1 MKTRILSLML
11 TLALLLSAFA
21 GCSSDTETPKD
32 IPDNTPTGTSPD
44 APETEPDYSWFET
57 PEDTGKLEIYSPGN
71 LYSSLLNPAIEI
83 FKELYP
89 EIEVSYT
96 ILSDEEFETRIRTEI
111 PAGKGPDLV
120 LMTDTTFPDI
130 YKTMQTDLFEDLNP
144 YFGTDEEI
152 ALSDFVK
159 PVMDAGLMNGKRVLA
174 PLNYQLSILMTS
186 QSILDELGMTAEEL
200 EPVDGFCEGAER
212 FHEKYPDSTLFMDM
226 GGVNPAVGDLLT
238 MYRTFGF
245 NLIDYAKNEI
255 SIDETRF
262 RQYIDLVKLYF
273 DPDYDVADES
283 MWDDEFY
290 TVGHGLTDRRFPYD
304 DSCGASYKSFVNS
317 RTFMAN
323 DGEEPVLFVPKNQRD
338 GVTAQVQLCVAIPK
352 GAANKAAAWKLLKI
366 LLSDD
371 IQGGHD
377 ENRWGNSFF
386 WVGFPVR
393 LSATKKMMSSEAEG
407 MTPDG
412 PEFDRF
418 VEIVQSPTEAVLLP
432 SIYTRYIQ
440 EQMLPYI
447 RGEKSWDDC
456 WKSFMNTMELYK
468 DE

>member
-1 MKTRILSLML
+1 MKTRILSLIL
-11 TLALLLSAFA
+11 TLSLLLSALA
-21 GCSSDTETPKD
+21 GCSSETDTPKD
-32 IPDNTPTGTSPD
+32 NPENTPTASDT
-44 APETEPDYSWFET
+44 PETEPDYSWFET

-71 LYSSLLNPAIEI
+71 MYSSILNPAVEI

-89 EIEVSYT
+89 EIEVSYE
-96 ILSDEEFETRIRTEI
+96 IISDDEFETRIRTEI

-120 LMTDTTFPDI
+120 LMTRSTFPDI
-130 YKTMQTDLFEDLNP
+130 YKTMQSDLFEDLNP
-144 YFGTDEEI
+144 HFGTDEGI
-152 ALSDFVK
+152 ALTDFVK
-159 PVMDAGLMNGKRVLA
+159 PVMDVGLMNGKRYFA
-174 PLNYQLSILMTS
+174 PMNYDLSIMMTS

-226 GGVNPAVGDLLT
+226 GGVNPAVGDILT

-245 NLIDYAKNEI
+245 NLIDYTENEI
-255 SIDETRF
+255 SVDETRF

-273 DPDYDVADES
+273 DPDYDVTDES

-304 DSCGASYKSFVNS
+304 DHCGADYRAYVNS
-317 RTFMAN
+317 RTFMAG
-323 DGEEPVLFVPKNQRD
+323 DGEEPILFVPKNQQG
-338 GVTAQVQLCVAIPK
+338 GVTAEVEMCLAVPK
-352 GAANKAAAWKLLKI
+352 GAENKSSAWKLLKI

-371 IQGGHD
+371 IQAGHD
-377 ENRWGNSFF
+377 EKRWGASYL
-386 WVGFPVR
+386 WSGFPVR
-393 LSATKKMMSSEAEG
+393 LSATKPEMSSDVSNQ
-407 MTPDG
+407 TPDG
-412 PEFDRF
+412 PDFDWF
-418 VEIVQSPTEAVLLP
+418 VKLVQSPTDAIIFP
-432 SIYTRYIQ
+432 SIYSRYIQ

-447 RGEKSWDDC
+447 RGQKSWDEC

>member
-1 MKTRILSLML
+1 MKTSILSLIL
-11 TLALLLSAFA
+11 TIALLLSAFA
-21 GCSSDTETPKD
+21 GCSSDTETLKD
-32 IPDNTPTGTSPD
+32 NPDNTPTGTSSD

-83 FKELYP
+83 FKQLYP
-89 EIEVSYT
+89 EIEVSYE
-96 ILSDEEFETRIRTEI
+96 ILSNEEYETRIRTEI

-120 LMTDTTFPDI
+120 LMTDTTFPDV

-152 ALSDFVK
+152 ALSVFVK

-174 PLNYQLSILMTS
+174 PLNYEMSILMTS

-273 DPDYDVADES
+273 DPDYDVTDES

-304 DSCGASYKSFVNS
+304 NSCGASYKSFVNS

-323 DGEEPVLFVPKNQRD
+323 DGEEPVVRAEEPAGRRD
-338 GVTAQVQLCVAIPK
+338 GAGPALR
-352 GAANKAAAWKLLKI
+352 
-366 LLSDD
+366 
-371 IQGGHD
+371 GH
-377 ENRWGNSFF
+377 
-386 WVGFPVR
+386 P
-393 LSATKKMMSSEAEG
+393 
-407 MTPDG
+407 
-412 PEFDRF
+412 
-418 VEIVQSPTEAVLLP
+418 
-432 SIYTRYIQ
+432 
-440 EQMLPYI
+440 
-447 RGEKSWDDC
+447 
-456 WKSFMNTMELYK
+456 
-468 DE
+468 